1 MFSPPTLPCFE
12 LLLCVWTFRWFE
24 SLTSFGGTEKLL
36 LVLRDGR
43 KLIGVLRSW
52 DQYGML
58 HAHCLTSEQGKM
70 WRKWRL
76 ILWAIANLVLQDT
89 VERIY
94 TRDVYADI
102 RRGIYLVRGEN
113 VLMLGEIVRT
123 QYRPPSSPTNTL
135 FH

>member
-1 MFSPPTLPCFE
+1 
-12 LLLCVWTFRWFE
+12 
-24 SLTSFGGTEKLL
+24 
-36 LVLRDGR
+36 
-43 KLIGVLRSW
+43 
-52 DQYGML
+52 
-58 HAHCLTSEQGKM
+58 M

-94 TRDVYADI
+94 ARDVYADI

-123 QYRPPSSPTNTL
+123 HYRLPSFPTNTNQTSKEMGY
-135 FH
+135 